1 MADGEA
7 DDLEEPL
14 DGLTEAEAR
23 DELAWL
29 AAEIARHDR
38 LYHQDAPE
46 VSDAATTRCA
56 SATMPWS
63 SASSS

>member
-1 MADGEA
+1 MERPTT
-7 DDLEEPL
+7 LEEPL

-38 LYHQDAPE
+38 LYHQQDAPE
-46 VSDAATTRCA
+46 VSDAAYDALRQRNNA
-56 SATMPWS
+56 LEQRFLS
-63 SASSS
+63 